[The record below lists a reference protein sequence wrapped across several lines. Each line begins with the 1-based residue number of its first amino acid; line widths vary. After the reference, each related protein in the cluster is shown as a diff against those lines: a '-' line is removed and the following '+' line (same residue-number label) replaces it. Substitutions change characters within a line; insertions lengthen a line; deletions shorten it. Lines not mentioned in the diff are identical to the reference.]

1 MCVFMRWQCLHIA
14 SQYRDI
20 ISASVRRCGPKLEAT
35 SKNEVALAAWC
46 DDWQTGQQAPPAWL
60 PLRELWM
67 YSVEAIDTIVLWR
80 GGRRGGGLRTNNR
93 ALSLEMSAVTSG
105 DCPARQTHF
114 HAKSQGTKHVE
125 NTMKFDGDSASE
137 RVGWTRTF
145 TPAGMERKWER
156 GQQAMGNN
164 TDHVKSVSK
173 QNKDFQLSVWSS
185 KPIC

>member
-1 MCVFMRWQCLHIA
+1 MWAKAWSYLEKWSCPGCLVWRLADWPTSPASLAPSPRAVDVLSGSNWYHCFMK
-14 SQYRDI
+14 
-20 ISASVRRCGPKLEAT
+20 RRAE
-35 SKNEVALAAWC
+35 
-46 DDWQTGQQAPPAWL
+46 
-60 PLRELWM
+60 
-67 YSVEAIDTIVLWR
+67 
-80 GGRRGGGLRTNNR
+80 GGVGLRTNNR